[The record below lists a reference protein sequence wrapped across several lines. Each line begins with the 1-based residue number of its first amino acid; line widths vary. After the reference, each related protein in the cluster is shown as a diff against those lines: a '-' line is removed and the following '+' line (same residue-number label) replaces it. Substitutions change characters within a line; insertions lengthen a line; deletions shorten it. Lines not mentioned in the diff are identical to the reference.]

1 MKGMKK
7 IYESMVGRFGRKRT
21 VSGGFVQMLD
31 QDGGASLMSDE
42 GPDKQSGKK
51 SGKDSGKASGNEPVR
66 GPWGGNGGGNGD
78 SSGDNGGGD
87 SPKPGPRNPWTQPP
101 PSDRPVR
108 EVGARPTAIDELWRM
123 GRDGLGMRGGGNG
136 GGRGGRG
143 GPALGNG
150 KSLLPLIIIVIIGL
164 WLVFTSFHR
173 IDSSEEGV
181 VTRFGKF
188 SHNIGPGMNLTFPA
202 PIDKVKKVN
211 VELVR
216 TIEIGSASPDDKN
229 LVLTGDQNIIDLAY
243 AVRWKIKN
251 PQQYEFQLAD
261 PEDTIKEVAES
272 AMRATVANFKLTDAI
287 GPARGEI
294 EAEVRE
300 RMQDLLDSYKAGI
313 SVEGVALNQ
322 TAPPDE
328 VKDAFNEVSA
338 AQQKSEGYL
347 NDARAYAQQV
357 TQGATGEAAQFD
369 KVYEQYRLAPEVT
382 RRRMY
387 YETMETVLGQV
398 DKAVVETSGVQAYLP
413 LPEIKKRAQAAPA
426 PADAPAT
433 VREGQ

>member
-1 MKGMKK
+1 MKGMKN
-7 IYESMVGRFGRKRT
+7 IYERLTQFLGRKRA
-21 VSGGFVQMLD
+21 VLEGFAIEGD
-31 QDGGASLMSDE
+31 QHGGASLMSDE
-42 GPDKQSGKK
+42 GPDTPSGNDANKGA
-51 SGKDSGKASGNEPVR
+51 GKDSAKGAGSEPLR
-66 GPWGGNGGGNGD
+66 GPWGGSGESGNEP
-78 SSGDNGGGD
+78 
-87 SPKPGPRNPWTQPP
+87 PKPGPRNPWTQPP
-101 PSDRPVR
+101 ASDRPVR
-108 EVGARPTAIDELWRM
+108 DTGSRPTAIDELWRM
-123 GRDGLGMRGGGNG
+123 GRDGLGKRGGGGNG
-136 GGRGGRG
+136 RGGSG
-143 GPALGNG
+143 GPSFGNG
-150 KSLLPLIIIVIIGL
+150 KSVVPLALIVVVGL

-188 SHNIGPGMNLTFPA
+188 SHNIGPGMNITLPA
-202 PIDKVKKVN
+202 PIDQVKKVN

-357 TQGATGEAAQFD
+357 TQGATGDAAAFD
-369 KVYEQYRLAPEVT
+369 KVYEQYKLAPEVT

-413 LPEIKKRAQAAPA
+413 LPEIQKRAKAAP
-426 PADAPAT
+426 PEPQAT
-433 VREGQ
+433 VREGQE

>member
-1 MKGMKK
+1 MKK
-7 IYESMVGRFGRKRT
+7 IYKSVAKRFGRKRAAFE
-21 VSGGFVQMLD
+21 GFTAPINL
-31 QDGGASLMSDE
+31 DGGASLMSDE
-42 GPDKQSGKK
+42 GPGKS
-51 SGKDSGKASGNEPVR
+51 SGKDSDDKGAGKDTGNEPLR
-66 GPWGGNGGGNGD
+66 GPWGGSG
-78 SSGDNGGGD
+78 GDNGGSD
-87 SPKPGPRNPWTQPP
+87 TPKPGPRNPWTKPP
-101 PSDRPVR
+101 AGERPAR
-108 EVGARPTAIDELWRM
+108 ESFSRPTAIDELWRM
-123 GRDGLGMRGGGNG
+123 GRDGLGKRGSGG
-136 GGRGGRG
+136 GGRRG
-143 GPALGNG
+143 GSGGPQFGNG
-150 KSLLPLIIIVIIGL
+150 KSVVPLALIVVVGL

-188 SHNIGPGMNLTFPA
+188 SHNIGPGMNITLPA
-202 PIDKVKKVN
+202 PIDQVKKVN

-357 TQGATGEAAQFD
+357 TQGATGEAAAFD
-369 KVYEQYRLAPEVT
+369 KVYEQYKLAPEVT

-387 YETMETVLGQV
+387 YETMENVLGQV

-413 LPEIKKRAQAAPA
+413 LPEIQKRAKAAP
-426 PADAPAT
+426 PEPQAT
-433 VREGQ
+433 VREGQE